1 MKKLTLNKALEN
13 ALNALDPL
21 VNAYATVKSATF
33 AGNIKD
39 DTMVSGG
46 GIEFKKL
53 RAAKEAADGLY
64 QFYKVS
70 K

>member
-21 VNAYATVKSATF
+21 VNAYATVKATYV
-33 AGNIKD
+33 GNSVGD
-39 DTMVSGG
+39 ETMIHGA
-46 GIEFKKL
+46 IEFKKL

-64 QFYKVS
+64 KFYKC
-70 K
+70 KK

>member
-1 MKKLTLNKALEN
+1 MKRLTLNKALEN

-21 VNAYATVKSATF
+21 VNAYATVKATYV
-33 AGNIKD
+33 GNQVGD
-39 DTMVSGG
+39 ETMIHGG
-46 GIEFKKL
+46 AIEFKKL

-64 QFYKVS
+64 KFYKPT